1 MSKCVSGHE
10 NPVGAVYCITCGKD
24 LSLDAAAIGRQCT
37 HGHSML
43 SHEETCKLCGN
54 LPFQEKVGVNASSSA
69 RNKMG
74 TIAKLELSDMRVD
87 AKETLHKIRKQL
99 RNNLKIISLVLALAI
114 VIPSTYFGYTITSGP
129 NYKGKTIEE
138 VFKGRE
144 DKITSVLQPTC
155 SITKSGVAEAE
166 AEIVSTT
173 NAIAADYHY
182 ALDLNSTL
190 ITVDEV
196 REKIRKEVE
205 RQLKTSLGESYTKLI
220 DSSAVT
226 NSGVNEALSFC
237 QLDGI
242 LIEMEPKASAL
253 NAAITSIKAPG
264 SWAPPE
270 YYYDGQDPNIAYKF
284 APRSA
289 FPNGGWA
296 VDIVS
301 RLGCSGGG
309 TVTIEGLY
317 GTYSGSSVALS
328 PNQSARVN
336 VYTNLD
342 YISETGIS
350 TYVSCDATGSA
361 AVVEPPDKPKP
372 EKKPID
378 EDDEFVEEDPVEED
392 PVEED
397 PGEDEWVEDPCYVDY
412 EWIC

>member
-1 MSKCVSGHE
+1 M
-10 NPVGAVYCITCGKD
+10 
-24 LSLDAAAIGRQCT
+24 
-37 HGHSML
+37 
-43 SHEETCKLCGN
+43 LCGN
-54 LPFQEKVGVNASSSA
+54 LPLQEKVGLNASSSA
-69 RNKMG
+69 RNKTG
-74 TIAKLELSDMRVD
+74 TIAKLELSDMQAD
-87 AKETLHKIRKQL
+87 AKETLYKIREKL
-99 RNNLKIISLVLALAI
+99 KNNLKIISLVLALTI
-114 VIPSTYFGYTITSGP
+114 VIPSTYFGYTISSGP
-129 NYKGKTIEE
+129 NYKGQTVEE

-144 DKITSVLQPTC
+144 DQIASVLQPTC
-155 SITKSGVAEAE
+155 SITKSEVAEAE

-173 NAIAADYHY
+173 NAITADYHY
-182 ALDLNSTL
+182 ALDFNSTL
-190 ITVDEV
+190 ITVDKV
-196 REKIRKEVE
+196 RDKIRKEVE
-205 RQLKTSLGESYTKLI
+205 RQLKRSLGESYTKLI

-242 LIEMEPKASAL
+242 LNEMEPKASAL
-253 NAAITSIKAPG
+253 TATITSIKAPG

-289 FPNGGWA
+289 FPDGGWA

-317 GTYSGSSVALS
+317 ANYSGSSGALS
-328 PNQSARVN
+328 PNQSARIK
-336 VYTNLD
+336 VYTNLY
-342 YISETGIS
+342 YISETGESIS
-350 TYVSCDATGSA
+350 VSCDATGSA
-361 AVVEPPDKPKP
+361 AVVDPPDKPKP

-412 EWIC
+412 EWVC